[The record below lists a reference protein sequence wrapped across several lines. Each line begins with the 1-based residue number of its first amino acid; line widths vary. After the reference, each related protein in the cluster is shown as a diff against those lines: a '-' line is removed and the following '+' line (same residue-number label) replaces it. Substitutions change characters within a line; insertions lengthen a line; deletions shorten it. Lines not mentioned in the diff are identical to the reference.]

1 MGTVT
6 NFLHNLFY
14 QCSHIGKI
22 LSSQMK
28 TKLLICVYLSIF
40 IKQLEAGTT
49 TKGYNT
55 QVTDNHRDD
64 VKPRL
69 SEMKKILKKNQK
81 AVGPT
86 AEALMG
92 SAKEI
97 AEVLKDVKDVILKD
111 LDESIKSIKVD
122 IEGVEQQQ
130 KNNMRYALTKVYIAE
145 GDIQYTK
152 IQLQQLA
159 KTNIRGVDRMIK
171 HMSWVKDDWEL
182 WKIEKFLLLE
192 VKIMSQLVTRSLDLL
207 DRADKLYSRTKISLA
222 DVRAK
227 MESFNSHILN
237 LSDSRSKAYKDRVQA
252 LRMKVYIPCCV
263 FVWTCPACALGL
275 ELAIN
280 SWKNELNGLKT
291 TIAKNSNIITSLVT
305 NVKDNLEFIKKEE
318 KLIAG
323 WGEAL
328 EEMKS
333 ADWKFEMAEIVGFK
347 EAKIDVVNSLEFLK
361 KAAENYLK
369 RKD

>member
-130 KNNMRYALTKVYIAE
+130 KNNMRYALTKV
-145 GDIQYTK
+145 
-152 IQLQQLA
+152 
-159 KTNIRGVDRMIK
+159 
-171 HMSWVKDDWEL
+171 
-182 WKIEKFLLLE
+182 
-192 VKIMSQLVTRSLDLL
+192 
-207 DRADKLYSRTKISLA
+207 
-222 DVRAK
+222 
-227 MESFNSHILN
+227 
-237 LSDSRSKAYKDRVQA
+237 
-252 LRMKVYIPCCV
+252 
-263 FVWTCPACALGL
+263 
-275 ELAIN
+275 
-280 SWKNELNGLKT
+280 
-291 TIAKNSNIITSLVT
+291 
-305 NVKDNLEFIKKEE
+305 
-318 KLIAG
+318 
-323 WGEAL
+323 
-328 EEMKS
+328 
-333 ADWKFEMAEIVGFK
+333 
-347 EAKIDVVNSLEFLK
+347 
-361 KAAENYLK
+361 
-369 RKD
+369 